1 MKTILSAL
9 TATALFLQACAIPA
23 PNTKET
29 RAAEI
34 CGFPT
39 IPLYQAVSD
48 SISDRIFTTDASE
61 VEHAL
66 ESGVYVRQAVLAYIY
81 SNTTGPNVP
90 NAVPF
95 YRLGS
100 AAKTDHYVTTSWT
113 EVESAVATNGY
124 EYQGIVGYVYAD
136 TSAETGCPG
145 TVAFYRTFNPQLE
158 DHFYTTSATVA
169 MNLSS
174 NGYLDQG
181 IAAYIFPA
189 AA

>member
-9 TATALFLQACAIPA
+9 ATAALVLQARSFPSPGPSAIEA
-23 PNTKET
+23 
-29 RAAEI
+29 RAAEA

-39 IPLYQAVSD
+39 IPLYRVVSD

-90 NAVPF
+90 NAVPY

-100 AAKTDHYVTTSWT
+100 AAKTDHFITTSWD

-124 EYQGIVGYVYAD
+124 EYEGTVGYVYAD

-145 TVAFYRTFNPQLE
+145 TVGFWRTFDPQLE
-158 DHFYTTSATVA
+158 DHFYTTNASEANAVA
-169 MNLSS
+169 S
-174 NGYLDQG
+174 NGYLNQG
-181 IAAYIFPA
+181 ISAYVFPA
-189 AA
+189 

>member
-1 MKTILSAL
+1 MRSAE
-9 TATALFLQACAIPA
+9 A
-23 PNTKET
+23 
-29 RAAEI
+29 

-66 ESGVYVRQAVLAYIY
+66 ESGVYVRQAVLAYVY

-100 AAKTDHYVTTSWT
+100 SAKSDHYVTTSWD

-124 EYQGIVGYVYAD
+124 EYEGIIGYVYAD
-136 TSAETGCPG
+136 TSAETGCKG
-145 TVAFYRTFNPQLE
+145 TVAFWRTVNTKLE
-158 DHFYTTSATVA
+158 DHFYTTDVTERDKVLAH
-169 MNLSS
+169 
-174 NGYLDQG
+174 NGYLDEG
-181 IAAYIFPA
+181 VAGYVYLAP
-189 AA
+189 